1 MNRTKQG
8 SRVEIES
15 SANPILMNDELVGFL
30 AVQRDITNRKATEAA
45 LRESVTA
52 ASRTLAE
59 AAHDSIFIVNRD
71 ATIQYANAASAEPLR
86 RTTGRND
93 REATPR
99 RVLAVCRR

>member
-45 LRESVTA
+45 LRESE
-52 ASRTLAE
+52 RGIRNLAE

-71 ATIQYANAASAEPLR
+71 ATIQYANAASA
-86 RTTGRND
+86 D
-93 REATPR
+93 RSAHDGKK
-99 RVLAVCRR
+99 